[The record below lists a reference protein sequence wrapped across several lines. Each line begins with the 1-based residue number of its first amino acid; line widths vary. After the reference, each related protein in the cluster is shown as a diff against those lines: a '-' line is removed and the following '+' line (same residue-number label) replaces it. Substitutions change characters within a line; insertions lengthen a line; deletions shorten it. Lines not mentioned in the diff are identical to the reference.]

1 MKTAKIL
8 KWVTLL
14 IAVLAII
21 GAVVWFT
28 RPSEPVPV
36 AKIEPARI
44 IDVRPMV
51 KLCSVEIYEDVP
63 VKAQIG
69 TRHLFARETLTGTI
83 SFDLEKTQQ
92 RWEGDT
98 LVVTLPP
105 EIVEIYESTEAGS
118 YKVIDRWNDKIL
130 AGSNFTTAEENEI
143 KRQVVEEWKATVY
156 DRGYVKRAR
165 EEAVRNLETMLQP
178 FVPGKEVR
186 VEDQQPEGN
195 KKEPEV
201 NKK

>member
-8 KWVTLL
+8 KWATLL
-14 IAVLAII
+14 IAVIAVI
-21 GAVVWFT
+21 GCVVWFT

-51 KLCSVEIYEDVP
+51 KLCSVEIYEEVP
-63 VKAQIG
+63 VKAKIG
-69 TRHLFARETLTGTI
+69 TRHLVARETLTGTI
-83 SFDLEKTQQ
+83 SFDLEKIEQQ
-92 RWEGDT
+92 WEGDT

-105 EIVEIYESTEAGS
+105 EIVEVYESTDPGA

-130 AGSNFTTAEENEI
+130 AGSNFTAAEENEI
-143 KRQVVEEWKATVY
+143 KRQVVEAWRDSIY
-156 DRGYVKRAR
+156 SRGYVRRAR
-165 EEAVRNLETMLQP
+165 TEAVKNLEAMLRP

-186 VEDQQPEGN
+186 IKDNSE
-195 KKEPEV
+195 K
-201 NKK
+201 

>member
-8 KWVTLL
+8 KWFTLL
-14 IAVLAII
+14 IAVV
-21 GAVVWFT
+21 AVIAGVIWFT
-28 RPSEPVPV
+28 KPSEPVPV

-63 VKAQIG
+63 VKAKIG
-69 TRHLFARETLTGTI
+69 TRHLVARETLTGTI
-83 SFDLEKTQQ
+83 SFDLEKIDQQ
-92 RWEGDT
+92 WEGDT

-105 EIVEIYESTEAGS
+105 EIVEIYESTDPGA

-130 AGSNFTTAEENEI
+130 AGSNFTASEENKI
-143 KRQVVEEWKATVY
+143 KRQVVEAWRDSIY
-156 DRGYVKRAR
+156 SRGYVKRAR
-165 EEAVRNLETMLQP
+165 EEAVKNLETMLRP

-186 VEDQQPEGN
+186 IKDKSE
-195 KKEPEV
+195 K
-201 NKK
+201 

>member
-14 IAVLAII
+14 IVVVGVI
-21 GAVVWFT
+21 GCIWWFT
-28 RPSEPVPV
+28 RPSEPAPV
-36 AKIEPARI
+36 AKIEQARI

-63 VKAQIG
+63 VKAKIG
-69 TRHLFARETLTGTI
+69 TRHLVARETLTGTI
-83 SFDLEKTQQ
+83 SFDLEKIDQ
-92 RWEGDT
+92 RWDGDT

-105 EIVEIYESTEAGS
+105 EIVEIYESTDPDA

-130 AGSNFTTAEENEI
+130 AGSNFTADEENEM
-143 KRQVVEEWKATVY
+143 KRQVVEAWRDSIY
-156 DRGYVKRAR
+156 SRGYVKRAR
-165 EEAVRNLETMLQP
+165 EEAVKNLESMLRP

-186 VEDQQPEGN
+186 VYDNSE
-195 KKEPEV
+195 K
-201 NKK
+201 